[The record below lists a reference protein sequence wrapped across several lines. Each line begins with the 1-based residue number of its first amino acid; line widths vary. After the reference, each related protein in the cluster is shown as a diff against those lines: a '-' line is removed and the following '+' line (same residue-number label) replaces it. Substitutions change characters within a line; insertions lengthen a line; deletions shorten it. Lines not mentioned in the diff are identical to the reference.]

1 MKMRVPI
8 AIAVASLAALSA
20 CATTRP
26 TDGHPAPQAGIAS
39 YYSETLHGRRTA
51 SGERYDMRALTA
63 AHPTLPFGSRVRVTN
78 LANGRSVVV
87 RINDRGPHVKG
98 RVIDLSNAAAR
109 KLRFIDQGTTRV
121 RLEVL
126 DRGPGID

>member
-1 MKMRVPI
+1 MRVPI
-8 AIAVASLAALSA
+8 ALAVALLAALSA

-26 TDGHPAPQAGIAS
+26 KDGHPAPQVGIAS

-51 SGERYDMRALTA
+51 SGELYDKRALTA
-63 AHPTLPFGSRVRVTN
+63 AHPALPFGSRVRVTN

-87 RINDRGPHVKG
+87 RINDRGPHVKE
-98 RVIDLSNAAAR
+98 RVIDLSYAAAR
-109 KLRFIDQGTTRV
+109 ELQFIGQGTTRV

-126 DRGPGID
+126 